1 MWNSQQSH
9 WSHPEK
15 LSGYEVF
22 FRPNPHRLYMINFK
36 KSTPII
42 LHISKEEIAS
52 LAKLEFGANFLGESI
67 LCGVYIMKN
76 REARGA

>member
-1 MWNSQQSH
+1 
-9 WSHPEK
+9 
-15 LSGYEVF
+15 
-22 FRPNPHRLYMINFK
+22 MINFK